1 MDQLSLVVA
10 WFWSEP
16 QRRALARKDFSIV
29 QQLLFKAYF
38 VYTSFQVQCDTDGC
52 ALIFFSFL
60 GFMEIISEV

>member
-16 QRRALARKDFSIV
+16 QRRSLARKDFSMF

-38 VYTSFQVQCDTDGC
+38 IYTSFQVQCDTDGC
-52 ALIFFSFL
+52 ALIFFLFGGSWKL
-60 GFMEIISEV
+60 

>member
-16 QRRALARKDFSIV
+16 QRRALARKDFSIF

-38 VYTSFQVQCDTDGC
+38 VYTSFQVQCDTDGR

-60 GFMEIISEV
+60 GFMEIINEV